1 MKGRTIAL
9 GEIAGRKVAALIVD
23 GQLDDLLVEGPPDRP
38 APGAI
43 LRAIAGRPLKGQ
55 GGMML
60 DLPEGRSAFLRQT
73 EGIAPGQPLLVQV
86 SGHAEPAKA
95 VPVTTRLLFKSRY
108 AILTPDAPG
117 VNVSRAI
124 RDEERHAALT
134 VLGNA
139 APLPDGAGL
148 ILRSAAEAASDD
160 DVAADIA
167 ALADAAR
174 AVLGDT
180 KGRQPEVLLDADDPH
195 IVAWREWDADDIDA
209 APGALDRHGVPDMIA
224 ALRDP
229 AIPLPGG
236 ASLIVEPTRA
246 LVAVDV
252 NTGPDAS
259 PAAGLK
265 ANIAAARALPRALR
279 CRGLGGQVTIDFA
292 PSPKK
297 DRRQIETTLR
307 AAFKADP
314 IETVLAGWTPL
325 GHFELQRKRERLPLS
340 ETLP

>member
-9 GEIAGRKVAALIVD
+9 GEIAGRRVAALIVD

-60 DLPEGRSAFLRQT
+60 DLPDGRSAFLRQT
-73 EGIAPGQPLLVQV
+73 EGIAPGQALLVQV

-124 RDEERHAALT
+124 RDEDRHAALT

-139 APLPDGAGL
+139 AALPDGAGL
-148 ILRSAAEAASDD
+148 ILRSAAETAPDE

-167 ALADAAR
+167 ALTDAAR
-174 AVLGDT
+174 AVLGD
-180 KGRQPEVLLDADDPH
+180 KGGRRPEVLLDADDPH

-292 PSPKK
+292 PAPKK

-340 ETLP
+340 EALP